1 MSLRRDRRLRQ
12 ALHPERGRG
21 AGSETGDGRLSRPV
35 GGRDHALGAEDA
47 SITLVVYGDYLCPRT
62 RQAWPLVE
70 ELLEELGDRLR
81 VVWRHFP
88 LPERVEEQTRAQ
100 RTAEAAE
107 AAEAQSRFWEMHEA
121 LFEAS
126 QVIEDEHLV
135 RYAAARAG
143 LDRRRFERHVE
154 RRVHAGVVLKDLAS
168 GLASG
173 VRSTPAFF
181 VNGVRH
187 DESYL
192 LRVVL
197 AGIWETATERA

>member
-1 MSLRRDRRLRQ
+1 MRIRWDR
-12 ALHPERGRG
+12 
-21 AGSETGDGRLSRPV
+21 RLSRPV
-35 GGRDHALGAEDA
+35 DGRDHALGPEDA
-47 SITLVVYGDYLCPRT
+47 PITLVVYGDYLCPRT
-62 RQAWPLVE
+62 RRAWPLIE
-70 ELLEELGDRLR
+70 ELLEELWDRLR

-88 LPERVEEQTRAQ
+88 LPEHVEAQTRAQ

-107 AAEAQSRFWEMHEA
+107 AAEAQGLFWEMHGA
-121 LFEAS
+121 LFKAS

-135 RYAAARAG
+135 YYAAAKAG

-154 RRVHAGVVLKDLAS
+154 RRVHAGMVLKDLAS

-173 VRSTPAFF
+173 VRETPAFF
-181 VNGVRH
+181 VDGASH

-197 AGIWETATERA
+197 AGTWESAAERA